1 MVPMWNL
8 LPWTGRGTSGYPRR
22 ECFFCCTT
30 SIILPPYK
38 PQSASESDAAS
49 IGGAQSLSHGIATS
63 STTSTISTGTP
74 TNWFCSS
81 CRCQNVA
88 KPDGTP
94 VEQYTRPMWDEAW
107 NRDRSR
113 LMRHMR
119 PRASPSTQSS
129 SDRLRH
135 SGGGG
140 ANSKNSFTFC
150 HTCQT
155 NQVLTL
161 NMLADYLPSEDDPG
175 YEEKLH
181 MLPEYEAS
189 LGSRYPPVCSDCAPR
204 VQERITERDQFARSW
219 SLGRWL
225 DLKKK
230 ASNADLAN
238 GIAGELSASDDKH
251 ADRYYAPLTSDPSQP
266 HPQFSIRG
274 IVGSMDNGSLLTMAV
289 FAFTNVG
296 LWSAYLWTALWP
308 QNTVAMV
315 HALTEQTKR
324 APFSLLT
331 AMTGLSCLFL
341 VPWLL
346 TVTSKLDPI
355 KRRIE
360 RARDRQLRVEAKGLT
375 LWHTTQSMLLCL
387 RLSLLLVTTSGLLSP
402 KTFTAASEWTELS
415 TGRTRIELLG
425 LAAAALL
432 LGEVGLTAMAASHLG
447 IRAPAA
453 LQLVSRPILAN
464 ARSLKPPNQHS
475 DALLTSLSLDD
486 RAAVLSASS
495 DLAPERDDDLVAESG
510 MEMPRMDRDAD
521 GDAVMEDAAT
531 YAARRDSWGDDSD
544 QDDARRPVPVS
555 AWAGQWS
562 KTAGSQ
568 QPSFVASSKQ
578 AASATRTGSS
588 TYTDFQLGPQRF
600 WEPQNP
606 TGLEDVFGR
615 AVSLDD
621 RAQQQQADKNCN
633 AGTSGKWS
641 QWFGFS

>member
-1 MVPMWNL
+1 MWNL
-8 LPWTGRGTSGYPRR
+8 LPWTGRGASGYPRR

-38 PQSASESDAAS
+38 PQSVSELDTDS
-49 IGGAQSLSHGIATS
+49 IEVVQAPSHDIATS

-81 CRCQNVA
+81 CHCQNVA
-88 KPDGTP
+88 KLDGTP

-119 PRASPSTQSS
+119 PRASTSVQSS
-129 SDRLRH
+129 SDRFRET
-135 SGGGG
+135 GGLGPH
-140 ANSKNSFTFC
+140 SKNSFTFC

-175 YEEKLH
+175 YEKKLRN
-181 MLPEYEAS
+181 LPEYEAS
-189 LGSRYPPVCSDCAPR
+189 LASRYPPVCSDCAPR

-225 DLKKK
+225 DLKKE
-230 ASNADLAN
+230 ASNADLADS
-238 GIAGELSASDDKH
+238 IAGPLSASDDKQ
-251 ADRYYAPLTSDPSQP
+251 ATRRYAPMTSDLAQPSSR
-266 HPQFSIRG
+266 FSFRG
-274 IVGSMDNGSLLTMAV
+274 IVGNLDNGSPLTMAV
-289 FAFTNVG
+289 AAFATVG
-296 LWSAYLWTALWP
+296 LWSVYLWTALWP
-308 QNTVAMV
+308 HNTAALV
-315 HALTEQTKR
+315 HQVMEQTKR
-324 APFSLLT
+324 APFSLCT
-331 AMTGLSCLFL
+331 ATTGLTCLVI

-346 TVTSKLDPI
+346 TIASKVDPI
-355 KRRIE
+355 KHRIE
-360 RARDRQLRVEAKGLT
+360 RARIRQLRVEAKGLT
-375 LWHTTQSMLLCL
+375 LWHTIQSMLLCL
-387 RLSLLLVTTSGLLSP
+387 RLSLLLVATSGLLSP
-402 KTFTAASEWTELS
+402 RSFTAASEWTELS

-432 LGEVGLTAMAASHLG
+432 LGEVGLTVMAASQLG
-447 IRAPAA
+447 IRVPAA
-453 LQLVSRPILAN
+453 LQLVSRPIVAN
-464 ARSLKPPNQHS
+464 ARSSKPSNQHS

-486 RAAVLSASS
+486 RAALLSAAS
-495 DLAPERDDDLVAESG
+495 DMDPENDDDLVAEPG
-510 MEMPRMDRDAD
+510 MRVPRMDRDAD

-531 YAARRDSWGDDSD
+531 YAARRSSWGDESD
-544 QDDARRPVPVS
+544 QDDARLSTQTS

-562 KTAGSQ
+562 KTAASQ
-568 QPSFVASSKQ
+568 QASF
-578 AASATRTGSS
+578 AASFKQDATRTGSS
-588 TYTDFQLGPQRF
+588 RYTDFQLGPQRF
-600 WEPQNP
+600 WEPQIP

-621 RAQQQQADKNCN
+621 RAEQQADGNRT
-633 AGTSGKWS
+633 AGSSGKWS